1 MTSIGEE
8 RRDASTFGRPVH
20 TDRLI
25 SSGDTAEIRLNLS
38 EHTVLV
44 ISNNIDITASFLP
57 RQILSLLTQLLAYS
71 LYVPAR
77 TIRTSSSCYKRELPH

>member
-1 MTSIGEE
+1 MKS
-8 RRDASTFGRPVH
+8 DAMPVH
-20 TDRLI
+20 SVGLFIRIVLI

-77 TIRTSSSCYKRELPH
+77 TFRTSSSCYKRELPH